1 MEAGGRSWRL
11 PRRRA
16 AGSSP
21 GKAARA
27 SRGWRCFSEIS
38 ALHSGYASP
47 SIPGSSKNT
56 KHAIGN
62 TSLGCLTLAAESLC
76 VVCHLDCIDSHK
88 IYRAA
93 SPIGRNPVT
102 PSHCLQ
108 HSGHAED
115 KNPSRDTEPAFFLIT
130 DSYKEDKCV
139 PLRTCGN
146 KKIKKHQL

>member
-21 GKAARA
+21 GKAAQA

-76 VVCHLDCIDSHK
+76 VVCHLDCINSHK

-93 SPIGRNPVT
+93 SSTEQILSLPVT
-102 PSHCLQ
+102 ACSTQAVLRIKITPGTQNQLFS
-108 HSGHAED
+108 S
-115 KNPSRDTEPAFFLIT
+115 SLILT
-130 DSYKEDKCV
+130 
-139 PLRTCGN
+139 
-146 KKIKKHQL
+146 KKISVYL